1 MDHEHAVSQ
10 VVAVALMVAV
20 TALLAG
26 VVASFCL
33 SATQPLPETY
43 SVSATADRID
53 GDIVVT
59 YYGGQDTTKVHHLN
73 WTIDSVEQTDRLEPT
88 AGSTAT
94 GTAPLPAGKPC
105 RVIVTAAF
113 TDGAGQVILDTTL

>member
-33 SATQPLPETY
+33 STTQPLPETH
-43 SVSATADRID
+43 SIGAKADRID
-53 GDIVVT
+53 GAIVVT
-59 YYGGQDTTKVHHLN
+59 YYGGQDAHKVRHLN
-73 WTIDSVEQTDRLEPT
+73 WTIDGVEQTDRLRPT

-94 GTAPLPAGKPC
+94 GTVPAGKTC